1 MQSKRPNIA
10 KQAHGWD
17 PTEYTQGSHKKV
29 EWICDL
35 GHIYSSTI
43 NARTSREDK
52 DGCPYC
58 AGKSILKGFNDLA
71 SQFPEIAKEADGW
84 DPSEVTVKSGKRLGW
99 ICNEGHKWRC
109 AVANRTPPTSSGC
122 PECCEKGFNPGK
134 RAWFYLMERPGEQQ
148 FGISN
153 DIKQR
158 LKKHEKN
165 GWILIE
171 YVGPFP
177 GKEVLAAET
186 ELKRWLRSEIGVIQG
201 TSENWES
208 HLFQVNSLYE
218 LKQKTGIETHIF

>member
-17 PTEYTQGSHKKV
+17 PTEYTHGSKEKI
-29 EWICDL
+29 EWMCDL
-35 GHIYSSTI
+35 GHIYSCTI
-43 NARTSREDK
+43 NARTSREDE

-109 AVANRTPPTSSGC
+109 MVANRTPPTSSGC

-186 ELKRWLRSEIGVIQG
+186 ELKRWLRLEIGVIQG